1 MPMIDDLN
9 LFASQLV
16 TLWVV
21 LEPLSHLSLFLSTTS
36 HLDRKERHKAAA
48 LGLLFAFL
56 ILVVFTLIG
65 RLLLEAMGISV
76 LAFQISGGL
85 ILFYFSMT
93 MIFGDMTSHPVEP
106 DADRGF
112 AALAVYPLATP
123 IIAGPGAILAMVL
136 FSDNNRGAPLYQHI
150 ITVVALTAMMTLLFV
165 IFWLGD
171 YISKA
176 IGQSGASLLRRVMG
190 ILLAAFSVNL
200 VLNAFQKWLGLPE
213 I

>member
-1 MPMIDDLN
+1 MIDDLN

-21 LEPLSHLSLFLSTTS
+21 LEPISHLSLFLGATS
-36 HLDRKERHKAAA
+36 HLDREKRHKAAA
-48 LGLLFAFL
+48 LSLVFAFL
-56 ILVVFTLIG
+56 ILVAFTLVG
-65 RLLLEAMGISV
+65 RLLLEAMGISI

-93 MIFGDMTSHPVEP
+93 MIFGEPSHPTVEVDP
-106 DADRGF
+106 ERS
-112 AALAVYPLATP
+112 AATLAIYPLATP

-136 FSDNNRGAPLYQHI
+136 FSDNNRGAPLYQHAM
-150 ITVVALTAMMTLLFV
+150 TVVVLMLMMLVLFV

-171 YISKA
+171 YIVKA
-176 IGQSGASLLRRVMG
+176 IGQNGASLLRRVMG

>member
-1 MPMIDDLN
+1 MTDDLN

-21 LEPLSHLSLFLSTTS
+21 LEPLSHLSLFLGATA
-36 HLDRKERHKAAA
+36 HLDPRDRHKAAA
-48 LGLLFAFL
+48 LALLFSFL
-56 ILVVFTLIG
+56 ILVAFTLAG
-65 RLLLEAMGISV
+65 RVLLEAMGISI

-85 ILFYFSMT
+85 ILFYFAMT
-93 MIFGDMTSHPVEP
+93 MIFGDTPRREVQVDPE
-106 DADRGF
+106 RGV

-136 FSDNNRGAPLYQHI
+136 FSDNNRGAPLYQHAM
-150 ITVVALTAMMTLLFV
+150 TVAVLVAMMLVLFV
-165 IFWLGD
+165 VFWLGD

-176 IGQSGASLLRRVMG
+176 IGTSGTSLLRRVMG
-190 ILLAAFSVNL
+190 ILLGAFSVNL
-200 VLNAFQKWLGLPE
+200 VLNAFQQWLGLPP

>member
-1 MPMIDDLN
+1 MIEDVN

-21 LEPLSHLSLFLSTTS
+21 LEPLSHLSLFLGATA
-36 HLDRKERHKAAA
+36 HLDRADRHRAAA
-48 LGLLFAFL
+48 LSLAFAFL
-56 ILVVFTLIG
+56 ILVVFTFAG
-65 RLLLEAMGISV
+65 RVLLEAMGISI
-76 LAFQISGGL
+76 LAFQMSGGL
-85 ILFYFSMT
+85 ILLLFSLT
-93 MIFGDMTSHPVEP
+93 MIFAEMPHRAVEVDP
-106 DADRGF
+106 DRGV

-136 FSDNNRGAPLYQHI
+136 FSDNNRDAPLSHHLV
-150 ITVVALTAMMTLLFV
+150 TLGVLTLMMLILFV

-171 YISKA
+171 HIA
-176 IGQSGASLLRRVMG
+176 RVLGQSGTSLLRRVMG

-200 VLNAFQKWLGLPE
+200 MLNAVQKWLGLPP